1 MKTAI
6 FFYSATGNSLWAA
19 RSLARQI
26 GEADVLP
33 MVRKASHS
41 STETAVNRA
50 EAIGLV
56 FPVHIWGLPRRV
68 VDFVNLYVKN
78 PSRYFFAVALNAGQ
92 VSATLLQLNR
102 MLSDR
107 AAVLSLGYQIKM
119 PSNYIPWGGPG
130 PEEEIRARFA
140 AAEKK
145 ISEIAA
151 AVRNR
156 KRGHIERGPLR
167 QRIVFSAINRL
178 SFGYVPKMDK
188 NFRTDSKC
196 NGCGICEKICPNGN
210 IRLAGGKPEWLHG
223 CEQCLTCIQWCPR
236 EAVQW
241 GKKTSRYP
249 RYHHPDISLKD
260 IIEAA
265 KAFRGEDK

>member
-1 MKTAI
+1 MKTAV
-6 FFYSATGNSLWAA
+6 FVYTGTGNSLWTA
-19 RSLARQI
+19 RSLARDM
-26 GEADVLP
+26 GETDIFPMPRKPADTAAEAVL
-33 MVRKASHS
+33 
-41 STETAVNRA
+41 NRA

-78 PSRYFFAVALNAGQ
+78 PSQYFFAVALNAGQ
-92 VSATLLQLNR
+92 VSATLLQLKR

-107 AAVLSLGYQIKM
+107 EAVLSLGYEIKM

-130 PEEEIRARFA
+130 PEGEIRARFA

-145 ISEIAA
+145 TSEIAA

-156 KRGHIERGPLR
+156 ERGRIERGPLR
-167 QRIVFSAINRL
+167 QRIVFSPIYRL

-196 NGCGICEKICPNGN
+196 NGCGICRAVCPNGN
-210 IRLAGGKPEWLHG
+210 IRMADGKPEWLHN
-223 CEQCLTCIQWCPR
+223 CEQCLACIQWCPR
-236 EAVQW
+236 EAIQW
-241 GKKTSRYP
+241 GKRTSRYP
-249 RYHHPDISLKD
+249 RYHHPDIALKD
-260 IIEAA
+260 IVAAA
-265 KAFRGEDK
+265 KTLRGEHK